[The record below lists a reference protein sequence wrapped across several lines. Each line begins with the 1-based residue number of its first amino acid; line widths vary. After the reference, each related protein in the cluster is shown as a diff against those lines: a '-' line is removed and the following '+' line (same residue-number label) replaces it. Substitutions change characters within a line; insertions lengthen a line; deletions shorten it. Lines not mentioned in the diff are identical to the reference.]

1 MAAELSKENY
11 HDSDKIRMRE
21 RELLDKW
28 SQLLAALEARRRALL
43 SLSDL
48 MGLLRDIDT
57 LSSEIRALEVRFICH
72 ESFFS
77 CMIIACR
84 NFSIEKFFLLL
95 KSGT

>member
-28 SQLLAALEARRRALL
+28 SQLLATLEARRRALL

-57 LSSEIRALEVRFICH
+57 LSSEIRALEVGLFVINCY
-72 ESFFS
+72 
-77 CMIIACR
+77 
-84 NFSIEKFFLLL
+84 L
-95 KSGT
+95 

>member
-11 HDSDKIRMRE
+11 HDSDKIRIRE

-28 SQLLAALEARRRALL
+28 SQLLAALESRRRALL

-57 LSSEIRALEVRFICH
+57 LSSEIRALEVSFICYG
-72 ESFFS
+72 SFIS
-77 CMIIACR
+77 CII
-84 NFSIEKFFLLL
+84 IVWEIFLII
-95 KSGT
+95 KIT

>member
-11 HDSDKIRMRE
+11 HDSDKVRLRE

-28 SQLLAALEARRRALL
+28 SQLLAVVEARRRALL

-57 LSSEIRALEVRFICH
+57 LSSEIRMLEVKTI
-72 ESFFS
+72 
-77 CMIIACR
+77 
-84 NFSIEKFFLLL
+84 L
-95 KSGT
+95 

>member
-11 HDSDKIRMRE
+11 HDSDKIRIRE

-57 LSSEIRALEVRFICH
+57 LSSEIRVLEVRF
-72 ESFFS
+72 S
-77 CMIIACR
+77 CVDH
-84 NFSIEKFFLLL
+84 LLVA
-95 KSGT
+95 